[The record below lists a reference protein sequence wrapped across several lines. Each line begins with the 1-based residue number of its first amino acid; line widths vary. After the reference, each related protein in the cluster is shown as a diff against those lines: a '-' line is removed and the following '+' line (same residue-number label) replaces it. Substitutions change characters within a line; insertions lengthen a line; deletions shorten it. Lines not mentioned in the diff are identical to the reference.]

1 MALFVG
7 NCQFWSPL
15 PAPAFGEGWVV
26 EAKVGHVGGEFF
38 RDRLHKR
45 RRISGFLQ
53 RPLDAVAEA
62 RLLVKVRPAF
72 GSEGADAGKNPIER
86 SHRFFR
92 ELPCRQVD
100 AGLREALQQLG
111 NDRVRKFVNVL
122 RR

>member
-1 MALFVG
+1 MG
-7 NCQFWSPL
+7 GGS
-15 PAPAFGEGWVV
+15 
-26 EAKVGHVGGEFF
+26 KGHVRKEFLG
-38 RDRLHKR
+38 RHVHERSG
-45 RRISGFLQ
+45 ISGFLQ